1 MIFIWFEG
9 SYMEEIIICITIGI
23 LLGWFDVLS
32 YKTKLWLN
40 RASLA
45 CLFLMLICLGAK
57 IGCDSN
63 LLAQIETLG
72 KQAFVLGGSTIIG
85 TMVMFYIIIK
95 LFARDFDEEGGEE
108 R

>member
-1 MIFIWFEG
+1 
-9 SYMEEIIICITIGI
+9 MEEIIICIVAGI
-23 LLGWFDVLS
+23 LIGWFDVLS

-40 RASLA
+40 RLSIA

-57 IGCDSN
+57 IGCDGN

-72 KQAFVLGGSTIIG
+72 KQSLILGSSTIIG

-95 LFARDFDEEGGEE
+95 LFARNFDAEEGEE
-108 R
+108 Q

>member
-1 MIFIWFEG
+1 
-9 SYMEEIIICITIGI
+9 MEEIIICIGIGI
-23 LLGWFDVLS
+23 LLGWFDVLG

-40 RASLA
+40 RLSLG
-45 CLFLMLICLGAK
+45 CLYLMLVCLGAK

-72 KQAFVLGGSTIIG
+72 KQSLILGTSTILG

-95 LFARDFDEEGGEE
+95 LFARNFDAEEGKE
-108 R
+108 

>member
-1 MIFIWFEG
+1 
-9 SYMEEIIICITIGI
+9 MEEIIFCITVGI

-32 YKTKLWLN
+32 YKVKLWLN
-40 RASLA
+40 RLSLA

-72 KQAFVLGGSTIIG
+72 KQAFILGGSTILG

-95 LFARDFDEEGGEE
+95 LFARNFDEEGGEE
-108 R
+108 

>member
-1 MIFIWFEG
+1 
-9 SYMEEIIICITIGI
+9 MEEIIICITVGI
-23 LLGWFDVLS
+23 LLGWFDVLD

-40 RASLA
+40 RLSLA

-72 KQAFVLGGSTIIG
+72 KQAFILGGSTIIG